1 MKIHNC
7 HTSNSIF
14 DTNSYYKKD
23 DVDKALEEIYD
34 IADLIKSNLNY
45 FANSEYDRDFDE
57 IMLLCRNKIR

>member
-1 MKIHNC
+1 MKVHSWR
-7 HTSNSIF
+7 TSTDIVGN
-14 DTNSYYKKD
+14 DSYYKKD